1 MPAMA
6 VGSELMDDVDGDLS
20 DWLCE
25 AGQRRAPLKV
35 EVDAEPSEN
44 LLGYFEHLAGRRL
57 RTREEIRLYFQALN
71 AEREVTEQR
80 QKRRRL
86 AWESLL
92 LLVTV
97 AAYLQYYFWNV
108 YIEIESLPRVVVFS
122 AVQAPPPQPPK
133 HLRGT

>member
-1 MPAMA
+1 MA
-6 VGSELMDDVDGDLS
+6 LQSMLRHDDDANADLS
-20 DWLCE
+20 DWLLE
-25 AGQRRAPLKV
+25 AGQRKSAPRPI
-35 EVDAEPSEN
+35 EVDEEPSED

-71 AEREVTEQR
+71 AEREITDKR

-92 LLVTV
+92 LVLAVGS
-97 AAYLQYYFWNV
+97 YLQYYYWNV

-122 AVQAPPPQPPK
+122 HVK
-133 HLRGT
+133 T